1 MNVASSRQITGEFG
15 GQYYTS
21 SSGTWNGDWFKVV
34 AISSAVVTLTT
45 ANMSPSPLA
54 LSLVQGQEIRGRFA
68 SIQVVSGTVVAY
80 NSKAGSVAWKPT
92 TVKAGFINTDSF
104 DWSMFGAPGN
114 ILQSGSSE
122 YSFLGNVVT
131 ASTETGDPLFLSQQ
145 GYNWA
150 GNFTTG
156 DNLVYSYD
164 NFNIIASF
172 RNLISS
178 IGCQI
183 QPVILGSY
191 TADMDCYD
199 SGGGLI
205 STTST
210 SGVSTTNGDGSAA
223 FGGVIVSNPVIKKVV
238 WRLTGATPKK
248 TKFLINRLLIS

>member
-1 MNVASSRQITGEFG
+1 MNIASSRQITGEFG

-21 SSGTWNGDWFKVV
+21 SSGIWNGDWFKVV

-68 SIQVVSGTVVAY
+68 SIQVASGTVVAY
-80 NSKAGSVAWKPT
+80 NSKAGGVAWKPT
-92 TVKAGFINTDSF
+92 TVKAGFASTDYF
-104 DWSMFGAPGN
+104 DWSAFGAPGN

-131 ASTETGDPLFLSQQ
+131 ASTESGDPLFLMQQ
-145 GYNWA
+145 GYNWS

-156 DNLVYSYD
+156 DNIAYSFD

-183 QPVILGSY
+183 QPGALGSY

-199 SGGGLI
+199 SGGGLV

-210 SGVSTTNGDGSAA
+210 SGVSTLNADGSAA

-238 WRLTGATPKK
+238 WRLTGVTPKK
-248 TKFLINRLLIS
+248 GKFSINRLLIS

>member
-54 LSLVQGQEIRGRFA
+54 VSLVQGQEIRGRFA

-80 NSKAGSVAWKPT
+80 NSKAGGVAWKPT
-92 TVKAGFINTDSF
+92 TVKAGFANTDSF
-104 DWSMFGAPGN
+104 DWSMFGAPGDFV
-114 ILQSGSSE
+114 QSGSSE

-131 ASTETGDPLFLSQQ
+131 VSTDEGGPLAMMQQ
-145 GYNWA
+145 GYNWS

-156 DNLVYSYD
+156 DNVAYSYE

-183 QPVILGSY
+183 QSGALGTY

-199 SGGGLI
+199 SGGGLV

-210 SGVSTTNGDGSAA
+210 SGISTSNGDGSAA
-223 FGGVIVSNPVIKKVV
+223 FGGVVVSNPVIKKVV

-248 TKFLINRLLIS
+248 GKFAINRLLIS